1 MIIYDKKEGGGGGS
15 VNFFLSLAA
24 FFGGLFEG
32 FLHFF

>member
-15 VNFFLSLAA
+15 VNFFLRLTFMGCLS
-24 FFGGLFEG
+24 EG